1 MESYGQ
7 VKKQIF
13 TGDNKQIAVVNFDD
27 PLAQQWLLAWPKQQK
42 IWLYGRTQ
50 SITDS
55 QNYVLAKNIS
65 RHNRGVSFLLVTH
78 LGKIQLDS
86 PLLGDFN
93 VDNLLAAISVLLIQ
107 GTSIADI
114 PKLVSSTSAVAGR
127 MEATTAEHLATT
139 VVDYAHTPD
148 ALEKALKA
156 CRQHCIGHLYVV
168 FGCGG
173 DRDKGKRPLMAKIA
187 EYNADFIVITNDN
200 PRSENA
206 EQIAQDILD
215 GFNNKDETRVS
226 VILDRELAVR
236 STLKLAKAKDMV
248 LLAGKGHEDYIILP
262 KYDEYGDVIGTQ
274 KIAYDE
280 RAIVTNFYHEY
291 LHNIAN
297 TPSNV
302 EAKL

>member
-1 MESYGQ
+1 
-7 VKKQIF
+7 
-13 TGDNKQIAVVNFDD
+13 
-27 PLAQQWLLAWPKQQK
+27 
-42 IWLYGRTQ
+42 
-50 SITDS
+50 
-55 QNYVLAKNIS
+55 
-65 RHNRGVSFLLVTH
+65 
-78 LGKIQLDS
+78 
-86 PLLGDFN
+86 
-93 VDNLLAAISVLLIQ
+93 
-107 GTSIADI
+107 
-114 PKLVSSTSAVAGR
+114 
-127 MEATTAEHLATT
+127 MEATSAEHLATT

-156 CRQHCIGHLYVV
+156 CRQHCIGHVYVV

-187 EYNADFIVITNDN
+187 EHNADFIVITNDN

-236 STLKLAKAKDMV
+236 RTPQLAKAEDMV

-262 KYDEYGDVIGTQ
+262 KYDEHGDVIGTQ

-291 LHNIAN
+291 LHNIAD